1 MNKKH
6 TDSIIIG
13 AGLSGIGAACHLPRK
28 IQTKPL
34 LF

>member
-13 AGLSGIGAACHLPRK
+13 VELSGIGAARHLSRK
-28 IQTKPL
+28 IQTKSM